1 MTALQ
6 EMKYKQLKAKRE
18 RLSYAVDTLE
28 MQAKQRERQLR
39 MSMAAPQQFY
49 ED

>member
-6 EMKYKQLKAKRE
+6 ELKAKQLRQKKQ
-18 RLSYAVDTLE
+18 RLSYAVETLE

-49 ED
+49 DD